1 MELDSGMRCAGE
13 LWDSAALVQDFY
25 TQAGLGIALTRDET
39 LGGNDRHHAP
49 LRLGLENKFEDHMS
63 GGKERDGM

>member
-1 MELDSGMRCAGE
+1 MQ
-13 LWDSAALVQDFY
+13 LWRRTAIRNP
-25 TQAGLGIALTRDET
+25 GLEASEGLALTRDET

-49 LRLGLENKFEDHMS
+49 LHFGLENKSQDHMS